1 MVSSD
6 TSIRDSPRGRTLTTV
21 SGVSTS
27 IFIRSTSVVPPARNI
42 ASRRAATALAASVAR
57 ATRSRVKGFI
67 QHLPHGGNDVHVG
80 AAATQVAAHPFAD
93 LLVCERRAIDRLSN
107 VSRDVTRHARV
118 RLLNGADGREDL
130 SRCAVAA
137 LKAIAVQERG
147 LHRVK

>member
-1 MVSSD
+1 MASSD
-6 TSIRDSPRGRTLTTV
+6 TSIFDSPRGRTSTTV

-42 ASRRAATALAASVAR
+42 ASGRATALAASVAR

-93 LLVCERRAIDRLSN
+93 LLVCERRAI
-107 VSRDVTRHARV
+107 
-118 RLLNGADGREDL
+118 
-130 SRCAVAA
+130 
-137 LKAIAVQERG
+137 
-147 LHRVK
+147 